1 MVLILQFGGKM
12 LEKPTSSKE
21 IGWYRNSSKKQF
33 GGYQLSINLLHY
45 FSKKNSSLFSSSLFS
60 VDGVSTS
67 WTEGLTIFK
76 FLYPIL
82 MLACWNEGTVSSRK
96 L

>member
-45 FSKKNSSLFSSSLFS
+45 FSKKIQVISVAHCFLWMELVPLGLRALLFSNFY
-60 VDGVSTS
+60 
-67 WTEGLTIFK
+67 IP
-76 FLYPIL
+76 Y
-82 MLACWNEGTVSSRK
+82 
-96 L
+96 